1 MFVAARQKTIV
12 ETIEPSEDTLGMELG
27 VASELG
33 FAV

>member
-1 MFVAARQKTIV
+1 MFVATRQKTIV
-12 ETIEPSEDTLGMELG
+12 ETIEPSGDALGMELG